1 MASVPLHLSLLG
13 ELESEVMNHVW
24 STGQGEVKAVHSA
37 LGAPRGITVNT
48 VQSTLK
54 RLYEKG
60 LLARHKVSHAYVY
73 EPRVSREA
81 FHHGLIGKLVGQL
94 VNGQADALVS
104 AFVDLTERAGVDQ
117 LQRLEAL
124 VAERLRQR
132 DGGSR

>member
-1 MASVPLHLSLLG
+1 MSKAPLHLSLLG
-13 ELESEVMNHVW
+13 ELESEVMNYVW
-24 STGQGEVKAVHSA
+24 RSGQGEAKAVHAA

-48 VQSTLK
+48 IQSTLK

-60 LLARHKVSHAYVY
+60 LLARHKVSHAYLY

-81 FHHGLIGKLVGQL
+81 FHQGLIGKLVGQM
-94 VNGQADALVS
+94 VNGQTDALVA

-132 DGGSR
+132 DGGSS